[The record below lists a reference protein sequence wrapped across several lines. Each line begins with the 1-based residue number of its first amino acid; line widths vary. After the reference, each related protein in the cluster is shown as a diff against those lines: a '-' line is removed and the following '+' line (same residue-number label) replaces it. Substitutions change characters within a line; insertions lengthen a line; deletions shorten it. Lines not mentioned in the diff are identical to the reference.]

1 MQMMNRSCLLRTL
14 QRPRAGLRKGTRR
27 SLSAS
32 SGIGQT
38 SGISGAAGG
47 AAAAAAAAE
56 DSSDVNR
63 EIAILKKLDHPNV
76 VKLYEV
82 GCWVLCSCTS
92 HALLCRQL
100 TAKRSVGSNSDWQQR
115 LAISLQLTCVCVF
128 VNVAV
133 AGD

>member
-1 MQMMNRSCLLRTL
+1 MMNRSCLLRTL

-38 SGISGAAGG
+38 SGASGAAGG
-47 AAAAAAAAE
+47 AAAAAAAAAE

-82 GCWVLCSCTS
+82 GCQYFP
-92 HALLCRQL
+92 A
-100 TAKRSVGSNSDWQQR
+100 A
-115 LAISLQLTCVCVF
+115 A
-128 VNVAV
+128 
-133 AGD
+133 